1 MEHGSKPGAKPY
13 LNKLEETNL
22 ANFLEV
28 VSGIGYGKT
37 KKQVK
42 SIVENAAHDKEV
54 LRKNK
59 ISDGWFRRFIEQQPQ
74 LSMRRGDRTAF
85 VRMDAMKNE
94 DLDNYFVTLKSILVD
109 NDLMNKPGQIFN
121 VDESG
126 MPLEHRSPKVVAKK
140 GQKKVRY
147 CTSGNKS
154 QVTVVGC
161 INAIGQALPPFIIFN
176 AQS

>member
-1 MEHGSKPGAKPY
+1 MVFQGRRFKIELLAEWKPGAKPY

-42 SIVENAAHDKEV
+42 SIVENAARDKEV
-54 LRKNK
+54 LRKSK

-85 VRMDAMKNE
+85 VRMDAMKKEE
-94 DLDNYFVTLKSILVD
+94 DLDNYFNS
-109 NDLMNKPGQIFN
+109 
-121 VDESG
+121 
-126 MPLEHRSPKVVAKK
+126 
-140 GQKKVRY
+140 QKHP
-147 CTSGNKS
+147 S
-154 QVTVVGC
+154 
-161 INAIGQALPPFIIFN
+161 
-176 AQS
+176 